1 MHSKQYSQL
10 GLLPSAVSGDVQ
22 IFLFSLT
29 ISNIILLMGE
39 YKLHVSTF
47 ATTRVALLTGGAAR

>member
-1 MHSKQYSQL
+1 MCRGEWKL
-10 GLLPSAVSGDVQ
+10 GGKVKG
-22 IFLFSLT
+22 I
-29 ISNIILLMGE
+29 GE